1 MNQIKSI
8 PAVFTLLTLVSGVFA
23 QEKLSKEGVNPMGY
37 VDVRDYGAL
46 GNGRADDSLAIQ
58 NALNAAVERGGVCF
72 LPEGSYR
79 LNRSLTV
86 PAGVTLKGS
95 YEGIP
100 HPMHPTGTVLNIY
113 GGKGNIEAEPAI
125 ILSFNASIRNVVIH
139 YPEQQAPPEVVPYP
153 WTIQIRG
160 QMCQVVEVAM
170 TNPYLAIDAG
180 THPNELHLIRD
191 VYACPLKI
199 GIYVDRCTDVG
210 RLENVHFN
218 PNLWKRIG
226 LEPKLPAPPKG
237 FQAGEDAYWN
247 GILQPY
253 LKENLVGFKIGR
265 TDWEYISNC
274 FVIFAKQGFLFDD
287 FGHGPGNA
295 LVTQSGSDIGPVAV
309 QINRTQKH
317 AGVQFSNCQFM
328 STVKIGPQ
336 NAGPVKIS
344 NSGFWVTKDTLE
356 QVVNE
361 GSGTVILN
369 GCHFSDWDMSG
380 QGAPCIRAT
389 NGRLILS
396 QCDFSRSPVSLM
408 VAPQKNAVS
417 LEPGLIAGSMV
428 GCLFHSD
435 TISNTS
441 NAKVEMAAN
450 VFEPAVPSAVL
461 GKRTLESLC
470 AEVDIS
476 VRQVLAIL
484 KHRGIDAQA
493 DDSIEIIAKESG
505 MSPAELFT
513 LVSDNL

>member
-1 MNQIKSI
+1 MKSTRRWCTFI
-8 PAVFTLLTLVSGVFA
+8 VAALACSSLGGAPI
-23 QEKLSKEGVNPMGY
+23 ECVNVM
-37 VDVRDYGAL
+37 DYGAL
-46 GNGRADDSLAIQ
+46 GNGKADDTPAVQ
-58 NALNAAVERGGVCF
+58 RALDAAVNRGGICF
-72 LPEGSYR
+72 LPAGSYR
-79 LNRSLTV
+79 LNGSLTV

-95 YEGIP
+95 YDGIP
-100 HPMHPTGTVLNIY
+100 HPKHPTGTVLHIY
-113 GGKGNIEAEPAI
+113 GGKGSVDAEPTI
-125 ILSFNASIRNVVIH
+125 ILSFNASVRNVVIH

-160 QMCQVVEVAM
+160 QMSQVVEVAM
-170 TNPYLAIDAG
+170 TNPYRAIDAG
-180 THPNELHLIRD
+180 THANELHLIRD
-191 VYACPLKI
+191 VYACPLNV

-237 FQAGEDAYWN
+237 FKAGDDAYWN

-253 LKENLVGFKIGR
+253 LRENLVGFKIGR
-265 TDWEYISNC
+265 TDWQFITNC

-295 LVTQSGSDIGPVAV
+295 LVTQSGSDLGPVAV
-309 QINRTQKH
+309 QVNKTQKH
-317 AGVQFSNCQFM
+317 AGVQFANCQFM

-336 NAGPVKIS
+336 NTGPVKIS
-344 NSGFWVTKDTLE
+344 NSGFWVVRETLE

-369 GCHFSDWDMSG
+369 ACHFSDWDLPG
-380 QGAPCIRAT
+380 QGAPCVLAN
-389 NGRLILS
+389 NGRLILC
-396 QCDFSRSPVSLM
+396 QCDFSRSLTSLIA
-408 VAPQKNAVS
+408 APRKNAVS
-417 LEPGLIAGSMV
+417 LEPGLIASSVV

-435 TISNTS
+435 TIANTS
-441 NAKVEMAAN
+441 DGKVEMAAN
-450 VFEPAVPSAVL
+450 VFEPAVPAALL
-461 GKRTLESLC
+461 GKRTLKSLC

-476 VRQVLAIL
+476 VERVVAIL
-484 KHRGIDAQA
+484 KQRGIGAGP
-493 DDSIEIIAKESG
+493 DSTIAAVAEESG